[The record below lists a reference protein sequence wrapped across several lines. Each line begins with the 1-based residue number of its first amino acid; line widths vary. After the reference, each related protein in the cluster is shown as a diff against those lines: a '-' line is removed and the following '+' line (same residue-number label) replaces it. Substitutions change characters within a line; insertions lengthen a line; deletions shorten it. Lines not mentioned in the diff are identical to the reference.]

1 MTVAQAPLGCPFC
14 NPQERVV
21 KSNATAQLMLSDPR
35 KVPGHTLVMPKR
47 HVEKPWDLTPAELQD
62 VFELINFVEQRVIGA
77 LGTGCDV
84 RQAYRPFLHQDALKV
99 NHLTFHVIPR
109 AMDDYLY
116 SVSEQYE
123 QGLFAELDDLE
134 RDEVMK
140 LLAD

>member
-1 MTVAQAPLGCPFC
+1 MPDIIDCPFC
-14 NPQERVV
+14 TPQERVV
-21 KSNATAQLMLSDPR
+21 KANSTAQLILSDPR
-35 KVPGHTLVMPKR
+35 KVPGHCLVMPKR
-47 HVEKPWDLTPAELQD
+47 HVEKPWDLTPEELQD
-62 VFELINFVEQRVIGA
+62 VFELINFVEQRVIGM
-77 LGTGCDV
+77 LGAGCDI

-134 RDEVMK
+134 RDEVTK